1 MSKLTSRIA
10 WPLLGLWMFC
20 FAVDYCSVKIQGK
33 PVFYTVQEES
43 GTYVCSGYSYRV
55 YKHPITGRNEFILEL
70 FGEELVCTLTN

>member
-33 PVFYTVQEES
+33 PVFCTVQEES
-43 GTYVCSGYSYRV
+43 GTYVCPGYSYRV
-55 YKHPITGRNEFILEL
+55 YKHPITGRNEFILEM
-70 FGEELVCTLTN
+70 FGEEEVCTLTN